1 MISFLS
7 YFIVPTVIFLA
18 LVKLNNKHR
27 WLTASRNG
35 FEYRTK
41 SGKEVYK
48 NLFWLCVVV
57 FFAFWPVVL
66 PILIVALAMA
76 WAVHWLT
83 NGEGAIPMN
92 KIDQYNDRNRY

>member
-18 LVKLNNKHR
+18 LVKLNNKRR
-27 WLTASRNG
+27 WLTARRDG
-35 FEYRTK
+35 DYRTAK
-41 SGKEVYK
+41 GKEVDK
-48 NLFWLCVVV
+48 IMFWCGVVV
-57 FFAFWPVVL
+57 FFLFWPLAL
-66 PILIVALAMA
+66 PILMVGLAMM